1 MLYLEVLKSSL
12 VPSKRGLISLPS
24 RSIIPNVE
32 PFLLYPRQLLCIV
45 LSLSSHSLFLTPFL
59 YQNSRCACCKKSMR
73 NRTRRSGR
81 NGKTRARVE
90 WKVKNGVGRGLR
102 NQMRISYRTQDPDST
117 LGSILLGAVVQ
128 SQGPIPLIFESN
140 CAVSIFSSFFRPAGK
155 KGGRKEGSDIII
167 KSVR

>member
-1 MLYLEVLKSSL
+1 
-12 VPSKRGLISLPS
+12 
-24 RSIIPNVE
+24 
-32 PFLLYPRQLLCIV
+32 LYPRQLLCIV

-73 NRTRRSGR
+73 KRTRRSGR

-102 NQMRISYRTQDPDST
+102 NQMRISYRTRDPDTT

-140 CAVSIFSSFFRPAGK
+140 CAVSIFFFLFSTCREE
-155 KGGRKEGSDIII
+155 GRTKRGF
-167 KSVR
+167 